1 MRGTAKMRV
10 RPNSLPFLPANWV
23 VKARLEGFEP
33 PTQRLGN
40 LFVQEQRT
48 TRRDAER
55 QNSAF
60 IGYLA
65 LLMDRKG
72 RGETRGCGT
81 VVVGIGVSLFGPCC
95 VVGADLWGLG
105 VVLPKP

>member
-1 MRGTAKMRV
+1 MRV
-10 RPNSLPFLPANWV
+10 RPNSPLFTRKLGGL
-23 VKARLEGFEP
+23 KARLEGFEP
-33 PTQRLGN
+33 PTQSLGN
-40 LFVQEQRT
+40 LFFQEQRT

-65 LLMDRKG
+65 LLKDRKG

-81 VVVGIGVSLFGPCC
+81 VVVRMGVSLFGQCC
-95 VVGADLWGLG
+95 VVGADLWGLR
-105 VVLPKP
+105 VVLPGS